1 MGLTCRLLG
10 HSYGDAE
17 TEREREE
24 RGDEVVV
31 SIREIQVC
39 SRCGHEQVISENKE
53 VTAIRTPE
61 EVGMTEGEVETAAAG
76 FEPADPQPGV
86 SDAEDAAIETAPD
99 AETRAEADA
108 ATAAETDADAT
119 PGPAAKQPTEA
130 ASADTPDAQ
139 PADQPGDQPA
149 ASADA
154 GTADAGTADA
164 PPVTDD
170 GIILDD
176 DEEQSAT
183 RDRTQWPDEVDEV
196 ETDDPTPP
204 ADGDDAEFIDADA
217 EAGVETDAEAEPE
230 GSQTRERGAWPD
242 APGDDEGWN
251 AQPDDGEPVS
261 VSFGG
266 GLTPENNGS
275 SSQQANG
282 QYVEAEG
289 EDDFVRADESNV
301 GNEAPDDAVE
311 YYCPNCGHAR
321 GASSSSMRAGD
332 ICPECKKGY
341 IAERES

>member
-10 HSYGDAE
+10 HSYGDPE

-76 FEPADPQPGV
+76 FEPAKPQPGV
-86 SDAEDAAIETAPD
+86 SEAEDAAIETAPD
-99 AETRAEADA
+99 AETRDEVDA
-108 ATAAETDADAT
+108 ANAGANDAETDAGADAD
-119 PGPAAKQPTEA
+119 PAAQQPSEA
-130 ASADTPDAQ
+130 ASATDAQ
-139 PADQPGDQPA
+139 SADESD
-149 ASADA
+149 ASAHA
-154 GTADAGTADA
+154 GSAESADA

-176 DEEQSAT
+176 DESQSEP

-217 EAGVETDAEAEPE
+217 EAAAEADAKADAEAEAE
-230 GSQTRERGAWPD
+230 QGQTRRRGAWPD

-266 GLTPENNGS
+266 GLTPEES
-275 SSQQANG
+275 APQSRQSNG
-282 QYVEAEG
+282 QYVEAEA
-289 EDDFVRADESNV
+289 EDEFVRADDSNV